1 MKTASLNNEARY
13 YIGSSVK
20 LANRICSHRCYIVNL
35 DKYKNT
41 GSPVFYKNVKK
52 YGWLEFKMAILE
64 YLDLKDVTDTLQK
77 RRVLLLKEQYYL
89 DNINPSLNVRL
100 AANLPSEV
108 MRDTNLKVNKNYRTI
123 IKEKIN

>member
-1 MKTASLNNEARY
+1 MKKIIKDNKTLLNNVVWHDIDKNGYVNISLLYEPAIYIYMKTASLNNEARY

-52 YGWLEFKMAILE
+52 
-64 YLDLKDVTDTLQK
+64 
-77 RRVLLLKEQYYL
+77 
-89 DNINPSLNVRL
+89 
-100 AANLPSEV
+100 
-108 MRDTNLKVNKNYRTI
+108 
-123 IKEKIN
+123 

>member
-1 MKTASLNNEARY
+1 
-13 YIGSSVK
+13 
-20 LANRICSHRCYIVNL
+20 
-35 DKYKNT
+35 
-41 GSPVFYKNVKK
+41 
-52 YGWLEFKMAILE
+52 MAILE